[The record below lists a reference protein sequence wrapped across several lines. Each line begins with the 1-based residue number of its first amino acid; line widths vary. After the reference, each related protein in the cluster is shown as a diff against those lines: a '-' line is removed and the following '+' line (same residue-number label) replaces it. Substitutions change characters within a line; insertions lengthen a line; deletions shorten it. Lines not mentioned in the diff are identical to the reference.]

1 MVHANIV
8 ETNITTLI
16 LILPNGLGLVILY
29 TMKYEIQSVYRAVVL
44 RKSRR
49 LSQFKDRIDNMVPFL
64 LDPVYLSKNLDN
76 RHSLLQDD

>member
-29 TMKYEIQSVYRAVVL
+29 TMKYEIQSVYRTV
-44 RKSRR
+44 
-49 LSQFKDRIDNMVPFL
+49 FL
-64 LDPVYLSKNLDN
+64 ETTEERSIYNGALFCREKN
-76 RHSLLQDD
+76 HSLGIGN